1 MTSANITETL
11 FFTQVTPKQTEQAAA
26 PANDQFKNILAK
38 QTESVKKP
46 EAGKTEIGK
55 SEAEKTETVKY
66 EQAVENARPKTVLS
80 KKSDSVE
87 STPSTEQSLEEI
99 GADMQMLE
107 DDIDAL
113 STDIMACIA
122 EIFGAT
128 PNQVETFAE
137 QQGIEPNEL
146 LDMEIL
152 GEFTRQFAEV
162 ENPLELLTN
171 EQAFQNFKDVMEFA
185 KTGLESLSEQYQLP
199 IKEIQAVAIQ
209 NVVVQDSFEGSV
221 QVVGNGA
228 ISLEAEMIAEESNIT
243 VTNQF
248 GYMEDAELLDTNR
261 VTELG
266 EKEISSENLEDG
278 AEAME
283 ATQHPQTKQSSQ
295 GMQQEE
301 QGNADSSYSHNQ
313 FEANTKTQTKTVN
326 IHSDATN
333 ATNTANTVS
342 KAQTKDTSIDVTQTG
357 GRFVFNP
364 LEQPFQET
372 QNILSYEGTDSRIST
387 EDIMRQLMDYMK
399 VSVKPDASDLEMQLH
414 PQSLGNVQI
423 HIANKEGTITA
434 QFTTENEAVRATL
447 EGQMIQLKERFE
459 EQGIKVETIEV
470 TVETHSFD
478 QNLGQNQSQGEEG
491 YNGQQ
496 RKATRSILDTSLSE
510 EEMELLSDEDRLK
523 LRMMESNGNQVD
535 YKA

>member
-46 EAGKTEIGK
+46 EAGKTQ
-55 SEAEKTETVKY
+55 TVKR
-66 EQAVENARPKTVLS
+66 EQAVENTRPKTVLS

-87 STPSTEQSLEEI
+87 ATPSTEKSLEEI
-99 GADMQMLE
+99 GADMETLE

-128 PNQVETFAE
+128 PNQVEAFAE

-228 ISLEAEMIAEESNIT
+228 ISLEAEMIAEESNVP

-248 GYMEDAELLDTNR
+248 GYMEDAELLDTNS

-266 EKEISSENLEDG
+266 EKQISSENLEDG

-283 ATQHPQTKQSSQ
+283 ATQHPQTKQ

-326 IHSDATN
+326 IHSGT
-333 ATNTANTVS
+333 TNTANTVS
-342 KAQTKDTSIDVTQTG
+342 KAQAKDTSVDVTQTG
-357 GRFVFNP
+357 GRFVLNP

-372 QNILSYEGTDSRIST
+372 QNILSYEGTDSGIST

-478 QNLGQNQSQGEEG
+478 QNLGQNQSQGEED

-510 EEMELLSDEDRLK
+510 EEMELLSDEDKLK